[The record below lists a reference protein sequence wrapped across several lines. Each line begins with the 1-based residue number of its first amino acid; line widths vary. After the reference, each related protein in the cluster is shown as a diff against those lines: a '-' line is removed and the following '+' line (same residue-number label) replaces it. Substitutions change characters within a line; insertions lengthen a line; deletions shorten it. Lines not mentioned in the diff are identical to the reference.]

1 MKRSLVAV
9 VLLALSSVSSFAL
22 AGEKT
27 AKKFPMSA
35 QEFKQKH
42 EAHVSK
48 AKAKLEERIK
58 AKNVDP
64 EKAKLL
70 RARFESASAKV
81 GQAVAKVTADGTVTK
96 DEAKD
101 VRSAAKEARK
111 ASKGTRSHEKHAAKT
126 HKASSKAPKKSE
138 AKDASETSKD
148 DGKP

>member
-1 MKRSLVAV
+1 MKRSLVAA

-101 VRSAAKEARK
+101 VRTAAKEARK
-111 ASKGTRSHEKHAAKT
+111 ASKGTRSHEKPAAKA
-126 HKASSKAPKKSE
+126 HKASKASKKSE